1 MSIARSRKMLLKLL
15 TAAALATLSY
25 GFPNGPF
32 RDTQHNGNAKV
43 PDYRSGG
50 DGAEKMAG
58 PKEDGLSICDKY
70 ATQLFGD
77 NNYDT
82 QSLLATVFVNQAASG
97 NYTPISQTNG
107 VGFPG
112 FINPGVFHGVQVNQ
126 LPYFNGQLNSTNVS
140 PDKGHGVAVNWL
152 DGGGQP
158 ALHQNLSA
166 FDVNS
171 NQL

>member
-1 MSIARSRKMLLKLL
+1 MLFTLL
-15 TAAALATLSY
+15 TAAALATSSY
-25 GFPNGPF
+25 AFPNGPF
-32 RDTQHNGNAKV
+32 RGTSNNDHSRAPNYK
-43 PDYRSGG
+43 SGG
-50 DGAEKMAG
+50 DGKGRAEG

-70 ATQLFGD
+70 ATQLFGG

-82 QSLLATVFVNQAASG
+82 QSLLATVFVNQAAAG
-97 NYTPISQTNG
+97 NYTPISQSNG

-126 LPYFNGQLNSTNVS
+126 LPYFNGQLNSTNAS
-140 PDKGHGVAVNWL
+140 PDRGHGVAVNWL

-166 FDVNS
+166 FEVNS